1 MSAALSQPAPDPRQS
16 LHLATMAHD
25 GVIWDVYMD
34 FESDVHGAASYR
46 ARLRFEPP
54 SGQSGP
60 SSTCTTVIIIEE
72 SYEDAVKKA
81 RVFDNRQLQALLRST
96 LPDEHAE

>member
-1 MSAALSQPAPDPRQS
+1 MSQPAPDPRQG
-16 LHLATMAHD
+16 LHLATIAHD

-34 FESDVHGAASYR
+34 FEDDLHAPTSYR

-60 SSTCTTVIIIEE
+60 SSTSTTVIIIEE

-81 RVFDNRQLQALLRST
+81 RIFDDRQLQALLRST
-96 LPDEHAE
+96 LPDPPAAE